1 MTDATPA
8 QPAPPAAAPL
18 APAPVVPPLPAQPWP
33 PTARCAGRFDPGTFR
48 QTLIVAGVIAALFF
62 GTQVIDDALPAAAAQ
77 GAIDVAPGNPI
88 SVGGGWQITP
98 LTGWQATPEDS
109 GGGIRLEK
117 GVIVVDVFP
126 ESFHSAGDL
135 AQAYLVEVLEKQ
147 ASQLTSTSV
156 QPVTEGGGQAARFNY
171 QGIFNQ
177 SDGSIE
183 GEVTA
188 VVSGGNGVVADAWA
202 PQGGLAEDLSEV
214 HQMVDTIEA
223 TQ

>member
-1 MTDATPA
+1 MTD
-8 QPAPPAAAPL
+8 APPAAAP
-18 APAPVVPPLPAQPWP
+18 PAAAQPAL
-33 PTARCAGRFDPGTFR
+33 PTARRAGRFDPGTFR

-62 GTQVIDDALPAAAAQ
+62 GTQVVDDALPAAATQ

-98 LTGWQATPEDS
+98 LTGWQATHEDS
-109 GGGIRLEK
+109 GDGIRLEK

-135 AQAYLVEVLEKQ
+135 AQAYLDEVLEKQ
-147 ASQLTSTSV
+147 ASQLTSTNV

-188 VVSGGNGVVADAWA
+188 VVSGGDGVIADAWA
-202 PQGGLAEDLSEV
+202 PQGGLAVDLAEIHV
-214 HQMVDTIEA
+214 MVDTIEA